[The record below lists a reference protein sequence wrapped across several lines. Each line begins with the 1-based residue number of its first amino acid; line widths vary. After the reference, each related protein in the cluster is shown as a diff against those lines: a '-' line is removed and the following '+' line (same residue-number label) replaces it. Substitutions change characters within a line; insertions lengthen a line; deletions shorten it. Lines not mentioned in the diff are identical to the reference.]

1 MVEALGELKVLPFE
15 VEEARLVERLRA
27 GDRRAF
33 EDLYRRHLRSVYGL
47 ACRLAGDRAEA
58 EELTQ
63 EVFVRA
69 WESRERFKSPEHLG
83 HWLRRVS
90 INTWLNRVRRRRP
103 ETLLPEAEE
112 LAEGRSADGAAFA
125 AADSAGGSVARIDL
139 ERALALLP
147 PRLRAVVLLFDL
159 YGQSHEEIAHLLEM
173 TPGSSKVQLHRARRR
188 LKEVL
193 R

>member
-1 MVEALGELKVLPFE
+1 MVEALGDVKALAFD
-15 VEEARLVERLRA
+15 VEESRLVDRLRL

-33 EDLYRRHLRSVYGL
+33 EDLYRRRLRSVYGL
-47 ACRLAGDRAEA
+47 ACRLTGDPSEA

-69 WESRERFKSPEHLG
+69 WENRERFKSAEHLG

-103 ETLLPEAEE
+103 ETLLPEAED
-112 LAEGRSADGAAFA
+112 LAEGRGFDA
-125 AADSAGGSVARIDL
+125 AALPPHNATRIDL

-159 YGQSHEEIAHLLEM
+159 YGLKHEEIANLLDM
-173 TPGSSKVQLHRARRR
+173 TAGSSKVQLHRARQR

-193 R
+193 G